1 MRKYVEMQHNRHDPI
16 LKLESLEM
24 QVDNLED
31 VGGQTGGTIDA
42 DPASLLPLEKVS
54 LSANGA
60 ATTGSMHRYG

>member
-1 MRKYVEMQHNRHDPI
+1 MKKYVEMQHDRHDPI

-31 VGGQTGGTIDA
+31 VGGQTGETIDA

-60 ATTGSMHRYG
+60 ATTGSMHQYG